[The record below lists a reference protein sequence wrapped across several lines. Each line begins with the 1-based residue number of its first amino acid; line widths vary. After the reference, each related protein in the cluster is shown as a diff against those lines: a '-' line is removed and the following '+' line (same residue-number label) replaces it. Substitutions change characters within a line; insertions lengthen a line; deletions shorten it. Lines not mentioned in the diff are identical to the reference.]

1 MRVELGVEIAK
12 RLCLEPD
19 WVNIQFDA
27 MIPGLQGERWDMI
40 NTGLFYTEERAELM
54 ELVPYELQ
62 AISISVLK
70 DNPDSVATTED
81 LAGMIVGVEVGGY
94 EERNIKEI
102 NDEQVAAGLESMD
115 IKTFNT
121 FADAYQALKAGQ
133 LQAVVSVD
141 ATAKYYQDRGDFA
154 RAISGLK
161 GSPASLAFKSTEV
174 AEMVRDVLNEMLED
188 GTYDAIFDQW
198 GVAKITGW
206 EKWNGEFEVY

>member
-1 MRVELGVEIAK
+1 MRVDLGVEIAK

-70 DNPDSVATTED
+70 DNPAGVSTTED

-133 LQAVVSVD
+133 LEAVVSVD

-174 AEMVRDVLNEMLED
+174 AEMVRDVLNEMMED